1 MESDR
6 SATELETRVET
17 LRKLE
22 RQAAQR
28 AETPVGVLAA
38 IRRLLMEAE
47 AELKLARSSD

>member
-22 RQAAQR
+22 RRAAQR
-28 AETPVGVLAA
+28 PETAVGVLAA

-47 AELKLARSSD
+47 AELKLARSRD